1 MTRAGDIMTTYGP
14 TRVTFVSGSG
24 TELVDEHGKTYL
36 DFLSGLAVTSL
47 GHARPEV
54 TDAISAQA
62 GALTH
67 VSNLFGNEQGPEVAR
82 ILAELLE
89 DATGHH
95 GSVFFCNSGAE
106 ANECALKLARR
117 FAGDRFAV
125 IALTD
130 SFHGR
135 TMATLAATG
144 QPEKQAAFLPMP
156 ERFVHVAIDDV
167 EAVRELLAGGEF
179 AAVIVEG
186 IQAEG
191 GIKVPAE
198 GYLADVAAACR
209 EHGALLI
216 FDEVQTGLGRT
227 GDWFSFQHEGV
238 VPDIVT
244 MAKALGNGFPVGACW
259 ARDEVAAAYQPGD
272 HGSTFGGQPLA
283 MAAAKATLT
292 TLIDIDAPAAASA
305 SSEQLRAGLLDLP
318 GVIGVRG
325 RGLLLGAVLAEPMAR
340 EVVAEAL
347 VQGLVVNAVRPD
359 VVRLTPPLTVSP
371 QEISEA
377 LHRLRT
383 ALSTTMG
390 AAS

>member
-1 MTRAGDIMTTYGP
+1 MTASPDIMTTYGP
-14 TRVTFVSGSG
+14 TPVTFVSGSG
-24 TELVDEHGKTYL
+24 TELVDEAGKTYL
-36 DFLSGLAVTSL
+36 DFLAGLAVVSL

-54 TDAISAQA
+54 TEAVASQA
-62 GALTH
+62 ATLTH
-67 VSNLFGNEQGPEVAR
+67 VSNLFGNDQGPQVAR
-82 ILAELLE
+82 LLAELLE

-117 FAGDRFAV
+117 WAGDRYAV

-156 ERFVHVAIDDV
+156 ERFVHVAIDD
-167 EAVRELLAGGEF
+167 AATVRDLLGTGQF

-198 GYLADVAAACR
+198 GYLTEIATACR
-209 EHGALLI
+209 EAGALLI

-259 ARDEVAAAYQPGD
+259 ARDEVAASYQPGD

-283 MAAAKATLT
+283 MAAAKATLS
-292 TLIDIDAPAAASA
+292 TLIAIDAPAAASSA
-305 SSEQLRAGLLDLP
+305 SAQLRAGLLDLP
-318 GVIGVRG
+318 GVIDVRG
-325 RGLLLGAVLAEPMAR
+325 RGLLLGAVLEAPAAR
-340 EVVAEAL
+340 EVVQAAL
-347 VQGLVVNAVRPD
+347 GEGLVANAVRPD
-359 VVRLTPPLTVSP
+359 VVRLTPPLTVTP
-371 QEISEA
+371 AEITEA

-383 ALSTTMG
+383 ALTKTMG
-390 AAS
+390 VKP